1 MRATAGTPSGN
12 FSARGRHYVSEV
24 DDAGLVDRARRGD
37 EDAFSSLFAR
47 HQAAIYRYAAH
58 MGGRETADDVVQ
70 ETFLVILRQTGR
82 LDPLYGLVIGYLLGI
97 ARRLVLKRLT
107 SGNDG
112 ELSEELDNDAIAA
125 ASDRPDALA
134 ILTRAETIEAVRAA
148 VHSLP
153 SAYREVVV
161 LFEFQEMD
169 YASAAQVMQSPIGT
183 VRSRLHRARTLLMTR
198 LAAVQPGASQTRI
211 EHAGLRKP

>member
-1 MRATAGTPSGN
+1 MWRL
-12 FSARGRHYVSEV
+12 HYVTEV

-82 LDPLYGLVIGYLLGI
+82 VDPLYGSVIGYLLGI
-97 ARRLVLKRLT
+97 ARRLVLKRVT
-107 SGNDG
+107 TGNDS
-112 ELSEELDNDAIAA
+112 ELSDELDDAMAA
-125 ASDRPDALA
+125 ASDRPDALD
-134 ILTRAETIEAVRAA
+134 ILTREETIEAVRAA

-153 SAYREVVV
+153 TAYREAVV
-161 LFEFQEMD
+161 LCEFQEMD
-169 YASAAQVMQSPIGT
+169 YAAAAHVMQCPIGT
-183 VRSRLHRARTLLMTR
+183 VSSRLHRARTQLMTK
-198 LAAVQPGASQTRI
+198 LAAILPGASQTRI
-211 EHAGLRKP
+211 EHAGFRKS